1 VLESVRKTSRCLIV
15 HEDTI
20 TAGFGAEI
28 AAVVAKES
36 FWYLDAPVDR
46 LAVADVPMP
55 YHPSLLEAVL
65 PDADRIAERIDD
77 LLSA

>member
-1 VLESVRKTSRCLIV
+1 MVIRVWE
-15 HEDTI
+15 HEDTL

-28 AAVVAKES
+28 AAVVAREA

-46 LAVADVPMP
+46 LAVEDLPMP

-65 PDADRIAERIDD
+65 PDADRIAARIDA